1 LDTKL
6 YFATH
11 KLGVPPYEYHD
22 LLTKIHGAI
31 ALLDPNGTNQII
43 TQAMSIVYEGFK
55 RHEAN
60 LQFSANDLL
69 IFSEDE
75 LAE

>member
-1 LDTKL
+1 MK
-6 YFATH
+6 ASS
-11 KLGVPPYEYHD
+11 YEYHE
-22 LLTKIHGAI
+22 LLATIHGAL
-31 ALLDPNGTNQII
+31 ALLDPEGTNETV

-69 IFSEDE
+69 MSSLIELESE
-75 LAE
+75 

>member
-1 LDTKL
+1 MKTSS
-6 YFATH
+6 
-11 KLGVPPYEYHD
+11 YEYHE
-22 LLTKIHGAI
+22 LLTKIHGAL
-31 ALLDPNGTNQII
+31 ALLDPKGTNETV

-69 IFSEDE
+69 ISSLIELESE
-75 LAE
+75 